1 MTSFKEK
8 HIWRVLEAYF
18 KENSIVKNQID
29 SFNHFIDFGLQ
40 EIVEQESDLIIQN
53 YSIHFENIYIEK
65 PQVIESDRSL
75 KALYPHDCRL
85 RELNYDASIYC
96 DFTEIYIDGGK
107 KEEKTHYRVSIGR
120 MPIMLLSNYC
130 NLSQIP
136 KEKRPLKGE
145 CVNDP
150 GGYFIIKGNE
160 RVLVGQMRAVYNQ
173 PFVLKSKKPGEKYV
187 VEARSI
193 SDETGHSVLVQ
204 GILTSEDHILL
215 SLPYIKSPV
224 PCGVVFK
231 AMGFL
236 EEEEIIQFLSFDSE
250 KSRRYIRNIIRDSFF
265 CDTVEKAQ
273 EYISKFAMHIITDKR
288 GKEYAKQI
296 VETEILPHM
305 GISGTTKEQ
314 ACFLGRMIKKLV
326 MTSLG
331 ERAEDD
337 RDNYTNKRVDNAGS
351 LMYDIFRNLFKKF
364 KQTIKD
370 NLESKKH
377 KVDII
382 SLISRTRL
390 ISQGLHKCLAT
401 GNWGVQKNA
410 TYMKTGVSQILD
422 RMTYLSSLSHL
433 RRLVIPVGKEG
444 KNTAMRQLHSSSF
457 GFVCPCECFSPE
469 TLILTWEGIVKRADE
484 IVVGDILI
492 DENGNPTR
500 VKSTCSG
507 FNTMY
512 EIKHDKKGFDDYT
525 VTENHILTLK
535 STVTGKIIDISISDY
550 IKLDE
555 NIKHYYETF
564 KCLNINRG
572 YNELQKRLNLIN
584 ILFQKHGYNIPCS
597 KDDVSEIY
605 VLCMSSGFFC
615 IKTEEGVIVLNNKES
630 FPYSSFTLHEKPL
643 SPFVGFQLEGSGRFL
658 LGDFTVS
665 HNTPEG
671 QKIGIVLNYSLTTKI
686 TCRGS
691 KVENRKV
698 LEKAKTILKTEEA
711 KDLSDLAFVFLNGN
725 VIGFSKDPEDT
736 VNEIKKMR
744 QKGILDSEV
753 SVSYDIIDND
763 IKIFC
768 DEGRFTR
775 PLFVLENN
783 TLKIKGE
790 DKYKWKNLV
799 KEDIVRY
806 VDASEIEQ
814 SVIAMNGDVL
824 KIQEND
830 FCEIHPMLMLGIMA
844 SMIPFPDHSQSPRNC
859 YQSSMG
865 KQALGVPVLSYNIRT
880 DTLLHVLHYPQ
891 KPLVYTKAS
900 ELLHINDMPS
910 GINAI
915 VAIACYSGF
924 NQEDSVMLNL
934 SSIQRGL
941 FSLTSYHTI
950 DCMEKKRDTYSFED
964 IRLPPENSGPEVKE
978 SDPKFFRRKKA
989 NYSLLDENGII
1000 KPRENG
1006 NTGNATKVKKGDVI
1020 VGKVVVI
1027 GNKSG
1032 SEKLEDQSIIIQPGE
1047 EGTIDRVYTTITPN
1061 GYKLVKV
1068 VIRVNRIPELGD
1080 KFASRAA
1087 QKGTLGMVYRQEDM
1101 PYTASG
1107 IVPDIIINPLCLAG
1121 ESEICLEGG
1130 SVETIENIVKTTGST
1145 VKTVDPE
1152 SFSES
1157 YTGIHSPFK
1166 ITPTRPMVRVK
1177 TWSGREIVC
1186 TDDHMVLTDSNV
1198 WKQAKELVPNKDMLT
1213 IVHTIKKLENIGE
1226 IPELKISETQ
1236 LYYSIL
1242 KDFVITE
1249 SKLQILARLLG
1260 AIETDGH
1267 LEIRNR
1273 FSKSIRAVLNV
1284 GEKKDCED
1292 IEKDVLKLGFRKPSY
1307 RQVSTKMNGEIYMNT
1322 FRVELPPSLG
1332 YVLYKLGAHPGRKS
1346 SSEKVFPEWLTKAS
1360 KEVKRQFLSGI
1371 QGGDGS
1377 YLSVNTKTVQ
1387 QQVRIKPTKMTCRVS
1402 VEKYHMEYM
1411 KGIVNLFRDLG
1422 ISSTIRNTQPKDKL
1436 SREIGVAVSCRNGN
1450 LERYSDYIYYAY
1462 SNHKEIRSRIGIEFL
1477 RLRNRG
1483 IKIPYEKMAEFW
1495 NGDCIS
1501 VYVDSVKSEP
1511 LHQFVYDFAT
1521 KADTH
1526 SFIANSIVVHNCI
1539 PSRMTINQLIEC
1551 VLGKEACFTKKGYG
1565 DATPFTKASENV
1577 ATKLVDRIRDTL
1589 PNYGFSPHGWERMY
1603 NGMTGE
1609 MMEANIFIGPTYYQ
1623 RLKHMVN
1630 DKMHARAKGHV
1641 TILTR
1646 QPLEGRAR
1654 DGGFRFGE
1662 MERDCMIG
1670 HGCARFTKERLHD
1683 VSDPFQIPVCKNCK
1697 VITNTPKECQICKT
1711 DKVYYCTFPYASKLL
1726 HQELTSMGLKI
1737 KIKPDTITNE

>member
-8 HIWRVLEAYF
+8 HIWKVLEAYF

-40 EIVEQESDLIIQN
+40 EIVEQESELVIQN

-75 KALYPHDCRL
+75 KPLYPHDCRL

-96 DFTEIYIDGGK
+96 DFTEIYIEGGK

-130 NLSQIP
+130 NLSKLP

-250 KSRRYIRNIIRDSFF
+250 KARRYIRNIIRDSFF

-296 VETEILPHM
+296 VEVEILPHM

-326 MTSLG
+326 MTFLG

-370 NLESKKH
+370 NLETKKH

-382 SLISRTRL
+382 SLISRIRL

-457 GFVCPCECFSPE
+457 GFVCPCE
-469 TLILTWEGIVKRADE
+469 
-484 IVVGDILI
+484 
-492 DENGNPTR
+492 
-500 VKSTCSG
+500 
-507 FNTMY
+507 
-512 EIKHDKKGFDDYT
+512 
-525 VTENHILTLK
+525 
-535 STVTGKIIDISISDY
+535 
-550 IKLDE
+550 
-555 NIKHYYETF
+555 
-564 KCLNINRG
+564 
-572 YNELQKRLNLIN
+572 
-584 ILFQKHGYNIPCS
+584 
-597 KDDVSEIY
+597 
-605 VLCMSSGFFC
+605 
-615 IKTEEGVIVLNNKES
+615 
-630 FPYSSFTLHEKPL
+630 
-643 SPFVGFQLEGSGRFL
+643 
-658 LGDFTVS
+658 
-665 HNTPEG
+665 TPEG

-698 LEKAKTILKTEEA
+698 LEKAKTILKTDEI
-711 KDLSDLAFVFLNGN
+711 KDLRELAFVFLNGN

-744 QKGILDSEV
+744 QKGLLDSEV
-753 SVSYDIIDND
+753 SVSYDIVDND

-790 DKYKWKNLV
+790 DKYKWKNLL
-799 KEDIVRY
+799 KEDVVRY

-814 SVIAMNGDVL
+814 SVIAMNTDSL

-830 FCEIHPMLMLGIMA
+830 FSEIHPMLMLGIMA

-950 DCMEKKRDTYSFED
+950 DCMEKKRDTYSFEE

-978 SDPKFFRRKKA
+978 TEPKFFRRKKA
-989 NYSLLDENGII
+989 NYSLLDENGIV
-1000 KPRENG
+1000 KPREKG
-1006 NTGNATKVKKGDVI
+1006 NRGNATKVKKGDVI
-1020 VGKVVVI
+1020 VGKVVVV

-1047 EGTIDRVYTTITPN
+1047 EGIIDRVYTTVTPN

-1121 ESEICLEGG
+1121 DSEICLDG
-1130 SVETIENIVKTTGST
+1130 SVDTIENIVNSEDAI
-1145 VKTVDPE
+1145 VKTVDPKT
-1152 SFSES
+1152 FSET

-1166 ITPTRPMVRVK
+1166 IVPTRPMVRVK

-1186 TDDHMVLTDSNV
+1186 TDDHMVLTDSNE
-1198 WKQAKELVPNKDMLT
+1198 WKQAKELIPNRDMLT
-1213 IVHTIKKLENIGE
+1213 VVHTVKKLDTQGD
-1226 IPELKISETQ
+1226 IPELKISETH

-1249 SKLQILARLLG
+1249 PKLQILARLLG

-1267 LEIRNR
+1267 LEIRNS
-1273 FSKSIRAVLNV
+1273 FSESVRAVFNL
-1284 GEKKDCED
+1284 GEEKDVED
-1292 IEKDVLKLGFRKPSY
+1292 IEKDVLKLGFKKPVSK
-1307 RQVSTKMNGEIYMNT
+1307 RVSTKMNGEVYMTT
-1322 FRVELPPSLG
+1322 FRVEIPPSLG

-1346 SSEKVFPEWLTKAS
+1346 VSEKVFPEWLTKAS

-1387 QQVRIKPTKMTCRVS
+1387 QQVRMKPTKMTCRVS
-1402 VEKYHMEYM
+1402 VEKYHIEYM
-1411 KGIVNLFRDLG
+1411 KGIVDLFRDLG

-1436 SREIGVAVSCRNGN
+1436 SREISVAVSCRNEN

-1483 IKIPYEKMAEFW
+1483 IKIPYQKMAEFW
-1495 NGDCIS
+1495 KRDCVS

-1511 LHQFVYDFAT
+1511 LHTFVYDFAT

-1551 VLGKEACFTKKGYG
+1551 VLGKEACFTKKGYA

-1589 PNYGFSPHGWERMY
+1589 PSYGFSPHGWERMY

-1737 KIKPDTITNE
+1737 KIKPDTITDEE